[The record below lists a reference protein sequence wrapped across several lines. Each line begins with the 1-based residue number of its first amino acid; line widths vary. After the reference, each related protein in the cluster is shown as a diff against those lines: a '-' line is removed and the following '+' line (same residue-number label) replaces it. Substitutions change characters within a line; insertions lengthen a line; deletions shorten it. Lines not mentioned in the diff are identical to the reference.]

1 MHPLREVEFGPT
13 DEALRDDVG
22 RLGRMVGELLVEQEG
37 DAFFARV
44 EAARKAA
51 IERREHDEP
60 MHALIAQL
68 EGLDAATADALS
80 RAFATYFQVVNVA
93 ERVHRVRRR
102 REYEMAGAAPQPDG
116 LHDVL
121 LRLREAGV
129 GVEELSATIA
139 RLDIEPVFT
148 AHPTEASRRTLLE
161 KEQDILRALIAD
173 LGGNRTP
180 RERAADW
187 ARLRMALTASWQT
200 AGISRLRPTVAD
212 ELEHVAFYLA
222 DPIYRVL
229 PVFHEAFEGAL
240 QAVYGV
246 QAPLPRVLRFASWV
260 GGDMDGNPNVDA
272 QTIAAT
278 LRTQRARVL
287 DCYRREC
294 EHLARTL
301 SQTLDRVGV
310 EAALLARVDA
320 YRALLPEAAARV
332 PPRHANM
339 PYRTLLRLIVAR
351 LVATGA
357 DDARGYRNAGEFSAD
372 VGLIATSLRRH
383 AGEHAGCFSVQRLQR
398 RIATFGFHLAR
409 LDIRQDSRVH
419 ASALAGALGA
429 LPDAADART
438 ALLTPY
444 ANGERVLARTATAE
458 DRQASPD
465 VDAAA
470 AFDEICAVFKAIGE
484 ARVRYGSDALG
495 VYIISMAGSAA
506 DVLTVLALARA
517 GGLDEGGDVP
527 LDIAPLF
534 ETIAD
539 LRGARDTFAALLAN
553 PVYRAHLGAR
563 GNRQTIMLGYS
574 DSAKDGGIL
583 AARWLLQ
590 RAQVELLDIA
600 RAAGVDIVFF
610 HGRGGS
616 ISRGGGKTSR
626 AVMAAPRGAIAAH
639 LRVTE
644 QGEVIHAKYGMRA
657 IALRNFE
664 QTVGAVLAATLRPRP
679 PDAREARWRETMARV
694 AADGEAAYRTLLEDT
709 PGFVDYFRAATP
721 IDVIERMTL
730 GSRPARRGG
739 SGGVESLRAIPWVFA
754 WTQCRSNLPG
764 WYGVGSAIE
773 AAAARGDEAVL
784 QEMTR
789 DWAFFR
795 TLIEDL
801 QMVLAKSDLDIAER
815 FSLLAGPLH
824 EAFFPALAAE
834 FARTVGWIL
843 RLLGHDRL
851 LSDDPRLALSIRLRN
866 PYADPMNLIQADLLQ
881 RWRDTGRA
889 DDALFDAL
897 VSTVH
902 GVAQALQNTG

>member
-1 MHPLREVEFGPT
+1 MHPLREVEFGPA

-22 RLGRMVGELLVEQEG
+22 RLGRLVGELLAEQEG

-51 IERREHDEP
+51 IKRRERDES
-60 MHALIAQL
+60 MSELAAQL
-68 EGLDAATADALS
+68 GGLDAATADALS
-80 RAFATYFQVVNVA
+80 RAFATYFQVVNIA

-102 REYEMAGAAPQPDG
+102 REYEIAGAAPQPDG

-129 GVEELSATIA
+129 GIDELNATIA

-148 AHPTEASRRTLLE
+148 AHPTESSRRALLE

-173 LGGNRTP
+173 LGGPRTP
-180 RERAADW
+180 RERATDW
-187 ARLRMALTASWQT
+187 ARLRMALTTGWQT
-200 AGISRLRPTVAD
+200 SDISRLRPTVAD
-212 ELEHVAFYLA
+212 EVEHVAFYLT

-229 PVFHEAFEGAL
+229 PVFHEAFEDAL
-240 QAVYGV
+240 RAVYG
-246 QAPLPRVLRFASWV
+246 AEAALPRVLRFASWV

-272 QTIAAT
+272 QTITAT
-278 LRTQRARVL
+278 LHTQRERVL
-287 DCYRREC
+287 GCYRHEC
-294 EHLARTL
+294 EHLARAL
-301 SQTLDRVGV
+301 SQTLDCVGV
-310 EAALLARVDA
+310 EPALLERLDA
-320 YRALLPEAAARV
+320 YRTRLPDAAARIR
-332 PPRHANM
+332 PRHANM
-339 PYRTLLRLIVAR
+339 PYRSLLRLIGAR

-357 DDARGYRNAGEFSAD
+357 DSALGYRDSTEFSAD
-372 VGLIATSLRRH
+372 IELIATSLRRH
-383 AGEHAGCFSVQRLQR
+383 AGEHAGCFAVLRLQR

-409 LDIRQDSRVH
+409 LDARQDSRVH
-419 ASALAGALGA
+419 ALALSGALGA
-429 LPDAADART
+429 LPDTAAARAT
-438 ALLTPY
+438 LLAPY
-444 ANGERVLARTATAE
+444 ANGECALPRRDVAAGSHVSDGDATFARMRAVFEAI
-458 DRQASPD
+458 
-465 VDAAA
+465 AAA
-470 AFDEICAVFKAIGE
+470 RK
-484 ARVRYGSDALG
+484 RYGSAALG
-495 VYIISMAGSAA
+495 VYVISMAASVA
-506 DVLTVLALARA
+506 DVLAVLALARA
-517 GGLDEGGDVP
+517 GELVDESGRVP

-534 ETIAD
+534 ETISD
-539 LRGARDTFAALLAN
+539 LRDARDTFVALLAN
-553 PVYRAHLGAR
+553 PVYRAHLRAR
-563 GNRQTIMLGYS
+563 GDRQTIMLGYS

-590 RAQVELLDIA
+590 RAQVELLDVA

-626 AVMAAPRGAIAAH
+626 AVMAAPRGAIGAH

-644 QGEVIHAKYGMRA
+644 QGEVIHCKYGMRA

-679 PDAREARWRETMARV
+679 PDARETRWRETMAGLAV
-694 AADGEAAYRTLLEDT
+694 DGEAAYRRLLEEST
-709 PGFVDYFRAATP
+709 GFVDYFRAATP

-730 GSRPARRGG
+730 GSRPSRRGG

-764 WYGVGSAIE
+764 WYGVGTAIE
-773 AAAARGDEAVL
+773 AAAARGDEDVL
-784 QEMTR
+784 KEMTR

-801 QMVLAKSDLDIAER
+801 QMVLAKSDLEIAER

-824 EAFFPALAAE
+824 EQFFPIVAAE
-834 FARTVGWIL
+834 FARTVEWIL
-843 RLLGHDRL
+843 RLLDRDRL

-881 RWRDTGRA
+881 RWRVGDRA
-889 DDALFDAL
+889 DETLFDAL

>member
-13 DEALRDDVG
+13 DEALREDVG

-51 IERREHDEP
+51 IERRERDEP
-60 MHALIAQL
+60 MHALLAQL
-68 EGLDAATADALS
+68 QGLDAGIADALC
-80 RAFATYFQVVNVA
+80 RAFATYFQVVNIA

-102 REYEMAGAAPQPDG
+102 REYEIAGAAPQPDG

-121 LRLREAGV
+121 LRLRDAGV
-129 GVEELSATIA
+129 GVDELSAMIA

-148 AHPTEASRRTLLE
+148 AHPTEASRRALLE

-173 LGGNRTP
+173 LGATRTP
-180 RERAADW
+180 RERATDW

-200 AGISRLRPTVAD
+200 ADISRLRPTVAD
-212 ELEHVAFYLA
+212 ELEHVTFYLA

-229 PVFHEAFEGAL
+229 PVFHEAFEDAVR
-240 QAVYGV
+240 AVYGV
-246 QAPLPRVLRFASWV
+246 GIDLPRVLRFASWV

-278 LRTQRARVL
+278 LRTQRTRVIG
-287 DCYRREC
+287 CYRQEC
-294 EHLARTL
+294 EHLARAL

-310 EAALLARVDA
+310 EPALLARLEE
-320 YRALLPEAAARV
+320 YRALLPEAAARIR
-332 PPRHANM
+332 PRHANM
-339 PYRTLLRLIVAR
+339 PYRALLRLIGAR
-351 LVATGA
+351 LSATAA
-357 DDARGYRNAGEFSAD
+357 DDARGYAD
-372 VGLIATSLRRH
+372 VADFAADIDLIGGSLRLHVGAH
-383 AGEHAGCFSVQRLQR
+383 AGGFAVQRLQR
-398 RIATFGFHLAR
+398 RIASFGFHLAR
-409 LDIRQDSRVH
+409 LDVRQDSRVH
-419 ASALAGALGA
+419 AAALADVLGA
-429 LPDAADART
+429 QPDTADART
-438 ALLTPY
+438 ALLAPY
-444 ANGERVLARTATAE
+444 ASGERVLPRTESSSQPDVEATATYE
-458 DRQASPD
+458 RMR
-465 VDAAA
+465 
-470 AFDEICAVFKAIGE
+470 AVFEAIDD
-484 ARVRYGSDALG
+484 ARRRYGGHALG
-495 VYIISMAGSAA
+495 VYVISMAGSVA
-506 DVLTVLALARA
+506 DALAVLALARA
-517 GGLDEGGDVP
+517 GGLIDEARNVP

-539 LRGARDTFAALLAN
+539 LRGARATFSALLAN
-553 PVYRAHLGAR
+553 PVYRAHLAAR
-563 GNRQTIMLGYS
+563 DNRQTIMLGYS

-583 AARWLLQ
+583 AARWVLQ
-590 RAQVELLDIA
+590 RAQVELLDVA
-600 RAAGVDIVFF
+600 RDAGIDIVFF

-626 AVMAAPRGAIAAH
+626 AVMAAPRGAIGAH

-644 QGEVIHAKYGMRA
+644 QGEVIHCKYGMRA

-679 PDAREARWRETMARV
+679 PDARETRWRETMARL
-694 AADGEAAYRTLLEDT
+694 AADGEAAYRSLLGGT

-773 AAAARGDEAVL
+773 AAAARGDEDVL
-784 QEMTR
+784 REMTR
-789 DWAFFR
+789 EWAFFR

-801 QMVLAKSDLDIAER
+801 QMVLAKSDFDIAER

-824 EAFFPALAAE
+824 ETFFPLLAAE
-834 FARTVGWIL
+834 FERTIGWIR
-843 RLLGHDRL
+843 RLLGSDRL
-851 LSDDPRLALSIRLRN
+851 LADDPRLALSLRLRN
-866 PYADPMNLIQADLLQ
+866 PYADPMNLIQVDLLQ
-881 RWRDTGRA
+881 RWRATERA